1 MHIPRCHSDKEPACS
16 AGDMRHMFDPWGGK
30 IPWRRAWQPTPVF
43 LPGESHGQ
51 RSLEG
56 YGPWGCKESD
66 ITERLNTLASMQCT
80 KLRLDFIYIYI
91 YPWGPPPR
99 LRWRGCQHPTRLSH
113 TPTHSVALSLP
124 PEDATVL
131 TFLITVFPVLEL
143 DAKCSRV
150 GLLLTLCLRS
160 IRMAPLSRAV

>member
-66 ITERLNTLASMQCT
+66 TTERLSTLASMQCI
-80 KLRLDFIYIYI
+80 KLRLDSIYIYI
-91 YPWGPPPR
+91 YTPLGTTTQIEMERVPASHKALSYPHPLSSTPPTPR
-99 LRWRGCQHPTRLSH
+99 RCYCPDFSHHRLS
-113 TPTHSVALSLP
+113 
-124 PEDATVL
+124 
-131 TFLITVFPVLEL
+131 
-143 DAKCSRV
+143 CS
-150 GLLLTLCLRS
+150 
-160 IRMAPLSRAV
+160 